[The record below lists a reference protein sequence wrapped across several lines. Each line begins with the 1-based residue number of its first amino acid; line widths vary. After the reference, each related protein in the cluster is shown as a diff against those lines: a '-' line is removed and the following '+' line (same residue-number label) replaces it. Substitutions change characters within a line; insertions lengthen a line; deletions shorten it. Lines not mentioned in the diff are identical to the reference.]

1 MNYVG
6 QPLYGYSGRH
16 LGTVT
21 DVMPDPIRLTP
32 EWVTVRRGL
41 LRREHLIP
49 ASAIDERDGVLVTLL
64 DEEAVKHAPIT
75 HDHVP
80 PTAEQSERIRAQFGL
95 PIEVHE
101 VGRRADDDTM
111 ESMVRPAISSDP
123 VDDWPP
129 PRPH

>member
-21 DVMPDPIRLTP
+21 DVMSDPIRMTP
-32 EWVTVRRGL
+32 QWVTVRRGL

-64 DEEAVKHAPIT
+64 DEDVVRQAPVT
-75 HDHVP
+75 HDHIP
-80 PTAEQSERIRAQFGL
+80 PSAAESERIRAQLGL
-95 PIEVHE
+95 PALQLPKDELVDESPTGQMEGSRSAIEDDPY
-101 VGRRADDDTM
+101 AD
-111 ESMVRPAISSDP
+111 
-123 VDDWPP
+123 
-129 PRPH
+129 